1 MRNSNH
7 QYWNDQFKKLREL
20 ITNQEMYQ
28 EALDLFLELHGAVHS
43 SRVSESGLWSF
54 ADEVLGDLTEEQYRG
69 IPEKSDFSIV
79 WRLWHMARIEDIT
92 LNLLVA
98 GKDQVFNQGRWV
110 DKLKAT
116 VIDTGNS
123 MDRQSVRT
131 FSQQIVIPALQDY
144 RAAVGEQTRQ
154 LAKEMKPQELKR
166 KVRQEDLQ
174 RIRQEGAVLG
184 ASAGLLEYWG
194 KKTVAGLFLMPAT
207 RHNFVHL
214 NEVLRIKKSWPK
226 SNQASCW

>member
-1 MRNSNH
+1 
-7 QYWNDQFKKLREL
+7 
-20 ITNQEMYQ
+20 
-28 EALDLFLELHGAVHS
+28 
-43 SRVSESGLWSF
+43 
-54 ADEVLGDLTEEQYRG
+54 
-69 IPEKSDFSIV
+69 
-79 WRLWHMARIEDIT
+79 MARIEDIT

-98 GKDQVFNQGRWV
+98 GKDQVFNQGRWA

-174 RIRQEGAVLG
+174 RIRQESAVVE

-194 KKTVAGLFLMPAT
+194 KKTVAGLFLMAAAA
-207 RHNFVHL
+207 
-214 NEVLRIKKSWPK
+214 E
-226 SNQASCW
+226 